1 MKVGEFNLL
10 KAKRRTLNGYYLV
23 DSEDVEVLLPNK
35 YVPTGMKPDDEISV
49 FIFKDSEDRLTA
61 TTITPK
67 ILLNE
72 FAVLEVVDVNPVG
85 AFLDWGLEKDLLV
98 PYSEQVEKMKVGN
111 SYPVY
116 LYLDDKT
123 QRLVATGKIN
133 KILERDD
140 ITVKTGD
147 EVELLICNS
156 TDLGI
161 NVIINNLHMGL
172 LYDNELFQAVSPGE
186 VITGYIKNVRPDNK
200 IDVSLQKQGY
210 VSVEPNSKKIL
221 QKLQD
226 NNGFLNVT
234 DKSDPVIILAKL
246 EMSKKIFK
254 KAIGSL
260 YKQRLISIKEDGIYL
275 VEESSK

>member
-1 MKVGEFNLL
+1 MKPGVFNLL
-10 KAKRRTLNGYYLV
+10 SAMRRTLNGYYLI
-23 DSEDVEVLLPNK
+23 DEENVEVLLPNK
-35 YVPTGMKPDDEISV
+35 YVPTGMKPGDEISV

-61 TTITPK
+61 TTIEPY

-98 PYSEQVEKMKVGN
+98 PYSEQASKMIVGK

-116 LYLDDKT
+116 LYLDEKT
-123 QRLVATGKIN
+123 QRLVATAKTN
-133 KILERDD
+133 RILESDE
-140 ITVKTGD
+140 ILVKEGE

-156 TDLGI
+156 TDIGI
-161 NVIINNLHMGL
+161 NVIINNLYKGL
-172 LYDNELFQAVSPGE
+172 IYDNELFQAVTPGDK
-186 VITGYIKNVRPDNK
+186 IPGYIKHIRPDNK

-210 VSVEPNSKKIL
+210 VNVEPNAQKIL
-221 QKLQD
+221 QKLKD
-226 NNGFLNVT
+226 NDGFLNLT

-246 EMSKKIFK
+246 EMSKKLFK

-260 YKQRLISIKEDGIYL
+260 YKQKLIRIADDGIYL
-275 VEESSK
+275 V